1 MWINLRTG
9 IEKNFLLKT
18 TAIHIILWENI
29 GELVNAQAE
38 SRLLSL
44 DPQPDLDN
52 ANVGTHGF
60 AEEIGCASYEG
71 AAVFFWHFIR
81 QVAMNRGHHFSSR
94 KKSQHRIMFHSL
106 LFWSVSNLDT
116 GAATLD
122 EGRSA
127 PWSKSM
133 GNFLISLRFRCVN
146 FWKSIIIAPK
156 ELRWNGMKK
165 SFPKARMSSAFCGTA
180 MLWKL

>member
-1 MWINLRTG
+1 MNKPANGHR
-9 IEKNFLLKT
+9 EKFPL
-18 TAIHIILWENI
+18 ENN
-29 GELVNAQAE
+29 GNSYYTVREHWELVNAQAE

-106 LFWSVSNLDT
+106 LF
-116 GAATLD
+116 
-122 EGRSA
+122 
-127 PWSKSM
+127 
-133 GNFLISLRFRCVN
+133 
-146 FWKSIIIAPK
+146 
-156 ELRWNGMKK
+156 
-165 SFPKARMSSAFCGTA
+165 
-180 MLWKL
+180 